1 MWRADRYFYYSIT
14 FEGLNYKE
22 FLKWFYTVDMGVNE
36 MANQEKTHMYFK
48 ASDSLRQQSFQKIAG
63 N

>member
-1 MWRADRYFYYSIT
+1 
-14 FEGLNYKE
+14 
-22 FLKWFYTVDMGVNE
+22 MGVNE

-48 ASDSLRQQSFQKIAG
+48 ASDSLRQQSVQKIAG